1 MVSDDVLVKKY
12 ATVLSKN
19 PDDVHATKL
28 NPTPRIALFFP
39 TPVCHEKSRD
49 SEGLQLNVGA

>member
-28 NPTPRIALFFP
+28 NPTPRIAFLP
-39 TPVCHEKSRD
+39 LSVTRSQETPRASN
-49 SEGLQLNVGA
+49 LM